1 MTFALAIVPITLL
14 LLGFPI
20 FLVLLTAVTVALV
33 FFMNVPLAALHQNL
47 FGSVNATPLLAVPFF
62 IYAGELMGR
71 GSVAQRLV
79 DFVQGGV
86 GSVRGSLGVT
96 AVGTSAIFGAIS
108 GASAA
113 TVATVG
119 RVMVPAMRRA
129 GYPETFTAGLITSV
143 GAIDVIIPPSIP
155 MIVYG
160 AAAEESVARLYA
172 AGVIPGLMIAA
183 MIALYV
189 MWRARRENFG
199 AGEPFDRKRFLH
211 ATGRS
216 LWALG
221 APVII
226 LGGIYGGVFSPTE
239 AAAVACV
246 YAGFVTTFVFRELG
260 WRDIIEASAS
270 TVLFTGQILIIV
282 ACAGVFAWL
291 LTVNQV
297 PATITAWLQ
306 SLNVSAWMLLLAINI
321 LLLVVGCFLDPLSA
335 ILLLSPL
342 LVPMVKA
349 VGINTVHFGIVV
361 TVNLAIGL
369 FHPPFGINI
378 FVAQSVLGLK
388 LETIYRGII
397 PFVII
402 YLIAL
407 ALITYIPDISL
418 IGVQVSAGQRL
429 IPEKT
434 GRMSSMTT
442 TPRLL
447 AAIAALAAGV
457 LAAMPAGAQQF
468 TMKLSSPTINDATHE
483 FYKTLKAGIEQRA
496 PRKDQGRDLSR
507 QPARPASGSGR
518 GRGAGHDRGGLRGK
532 RLLDQ
537 PRAALPGAR
546 RARLVRRYPA
556 RLQNAERS
564 GDPRATCD
572 LGRGQGN
579 RDSGAQPLQPADAA
593 VAQGGANRGGHSRTK
608 DPHAGRRADSGRS
621 TEEAWRHSGLA
632 AARRGVAGD
641 AEPDDRWN
649 GRRGGAFRCVQ
660 VLRHR
665 QADDLSAGHLVRRA
679 GRGQP
684 AVA

>member
-1 MTFALAIVPITLL
+1 MTFALAVVPIVLL

-20 FLVLLTAVTVALV
+20 FMVLLTAVTVALV
-33 FFMNVPLAALHQNL
+33 FFMNVPLVVVHQNL

-113 TVATVG
+113 TVATIG

-172 AGVIPGLMIAA
+172 AGVLPGLMIAGMLA
-183 MIALYV
+183 IYV
-189 MWRARRENFG
+189 VWRAKRENFG
-199 AGEPFDRKRFLH
+199 KGEPFEGKRFLR

-246 YAGFVTTFVFRELG
+246 YAAFVTTFVFRELG
-260 WRDIIEASAS
+260 WRDIVQAAAA

-291 LTVNQV
+291 LT
-297 PATITAWLQ
+297 
-306 SLNVSAWMLLLAINI
+306 LNVSAWMLLLAINI
-321 LLLVVGCFLDPLSA
+321 VLLLVGCFLDPLSA

-349 VGINTVHFGIVV
+349 VGVDPVHFGIVV

-378 FVAQSVLGLK
+378 FVAQTVLGLK

-397 PFVII
+397 PFVVI

-407 ALITYIPDISL
+407 AIITYVPDLSL
-418 IGVQVSAGQRL
+418 IGVRY
-429 IPEKT
+429 
-434 GRMSSMTT
+434 
-442 TPRLL
+442 LL
-447 AAIAALAAGV
+447 AK
-457 LAAMPAGAQQF
+457 P
-468 TMKLSSPTINDATHE
+468 
-483 FYKTLKAGIEQRA
+483 
-496 PRKDQGRDLSR
+496 
-507 QPARPASGSGR
+507 
-518 GRGAGHDRGGLRGK
+518 
-532 RLLDQ
+532 
-537 PRAALPGAR
+537 
-546 RARLVRRYPA
+546 
-556 RLQNAERS
+556 
-564 GDPRATCD
+564 
-572 LGRGQGN
+572 
-579 RDSGAQPLQPADAA
+579 
-593 VAQGGANRGGHSRTK
+593 
-608 DPHAGRRADSGRS
+608 
-621 TEEAWRHSGLA
+621 
-632 AARRGVAGD
+632 
-641 AEPDDRWN
+641 
-649 GRRGGAFRCVQ
+649 
-660 VLRHR
+660 
-665 QADDLSAGHLVRRA
+665 
-679 GRGQP
+679 
-684 AVA
+684 

>member
-1 MTFALAIVPITLL
+1 MTFALAVVPIALL

-20 FLVLLTAVTVALV
+20 FIVLLTSVSVALV
-33 FFMNVPLAALHQNL
+33 FFMNVPLVVVHQNL
-47 FGSVNATPLLAVPFF
+47 FGAVNATPLLAVPFF

-96 AVGTSAIFGAIS
+96 TVGTSAIFGAIS

-119 RVMVPAMRRA
+119 RIMVPSMRRA
-129 GYPETFTAGLITSV
+129 GYPETFTAGLITAV

-172 AGVIPGLMIAA
+172 AGVVPGLMIASMLVA
-183 MIALYV
+183 YV
-189 MWRARRENFG
+189 VWRARRENFG
-199 AGEPFDRKRFLH
+199 KGEPFDLKRFLRG
-211 ATGRS
+211 TTRG

-246 YAGFVTTFVFRELG
+246 YAALVTMLVFRELSA
-260 WRDIIEASAS
+260 RDIIEAAAS
-270 TVLFTGQILIIV
+270 TVIFTGQVLIIL

-297 PATITAWLQ
+297 PATVTTWLQ
-306 SLNVSAWMLLLAINI
+306 SLNIAPWMLLFAINV
-321 LLLVVGCFLDPLSA
+321 LLLAVGCFLDPLSA

-342 LVPMVKA
+342 LVPIVKA
-349 VGINTVHFGIVV
+349 AGIDTVHFGIVV

-378 FVAQSVLGLK
+378 FVAQTVLGLK

-407 ALITYIPDISL
+407 GLITYIPEISL
-418 IGVQVSAGQRL
+418 IGV
-429 IPEKT
+429 KY
-434 GRMSSMTT
+434 
-442 TPRLL
+442 LL
-447 AAIAALAAGV
+447 AK
-457 LAAMPAGAQQF
+457 P
-468 TMKLSSPTINDATHE
+468 
-483 FYKTLKAGIEQRA
+483 
-496 PRKDQGRDLSR
+496 
-507 QPARPASGSGR
+507 
-518 GRGAGHDRGGLRGK
+518 
-532 RLLDQ
+532 
-537 PRAALPGAR
+537 
-546 RARLVRRYPA
+546 
-556 RLQNAERS
+556 
-564 GDPRATCD
+564 
-572 LGRGQGN
+572 
-579 RDSGAQPLQPADAA
+579 
-593 VAQGGANRGGHSRTK
+593 
-608 DPHAGRRADSGRS
+608 
-621 TEEAWRHSGLA
+621 
-632 AARRGVAGD
+632 
-641 AEPDDRWN
+641 
-649 GRRGGAFRCVQ
+649 
-660 VLRHR
+660 
-665 QADDLSAGHLVRRA
+665 
-679 GRGQP
+679 
-684 AVA
+684 